1 MTDCILPE
9 EASFRCTKI
18 SYSSRQQ
25 MRAYVIMGGK
35 VTVRLAGFTS
45 GNDMKQIETG
55 RELDALSP
63 SSPFYSS
70 AQV

>member
-1 MTDCILPE
+1 
-9 EASFRCTKI
+9 
-18 SYSSRQQ
+18 
-25 MRAYVIMGGK
+25 MGGK
-35 VTVRLAGFTS
+35 GTVRLAGFTS

-70 AQV
+70 AQVYH